1 MTKIQISSV
10 LTVEYIQH
18 MGNDAM
24 ICQAAKVSQQA
35 LEAKDAGE
43 SEKLIK
49 FLASE
54 RHGTPFEHTAMTFM
68 ITEPIFVTREFHRHR
83 VGWSYNEESSR
94 WRKMD
99 PCFYLPPQN
108 RPVKQI
114 GRTGEY
120 KLTGTPT
127 LAQWQD
133 DSHHRIEIAQAC
145 YDEYE
150 RQLEK
155 GIARE
160 VARQV
165 LPVNLYTSFFA
176 TCNARSLMHFL
187 SLRQAETALWEIR
200 QVANKAF
207 DIFEGLFPLTAH
219 AFVEAGR
226 IAP

>member
-1 MTKIQISSV
+1 MTVVEFSHE

-18 MGNDAM
+18 MGSDAM

-35 LEAKDAGE
+35 ITAKDAGE
-43 SEKLIK
+43 SERLIK

-68 ITEPIFVTREFHRHR
+68 FTEPIFVTREFHRHR

-94 WRKMD
+94 WRVMD
-99 PCFYLPPQN
+99 ARFYLPPPE
-108 RPVKQI
+108 RPVTQV
-114 GRTGEY
+114 GRAGEY
-120 KLTGTPT
+120 KLVGS
-127 LAQWQD
+127 Q
-133 DSHHRIEIAQAC
+133 SV
-145 YDEYE
+145 DEYNWATKQRKEVAEFAYERYE
-150 RQLEK
+150 RQLEF

-200 QVANKAF
+200 QVANKAY